1 MASLDAAERH
11 QSAVNRADPLEDRG
25 GHLLRTGDSFAMGRL
40 QESVGHP
47 DACWSDMRAPEF
59 HLLIVEP
66 EAENFG
72 ATGVP
77 DVG

>member
-1 MASLDAAERH
+1 MACLDAAERH
-11 QSAVNRADPLEDRG
+11 QRAVNRADPLEDRG
-25 GHLLRTGDSFAMGRL
+25 GCLLRTGDSFAMSQL
-40 QESVGHP
+40 QGSVGHP
-47 DACWSDMRAPEF
+47 DACWSDIQAPEF
-59 HLLIVEP
+59 HLLTAEP